1 MDALAQLVG
10 ISSQELMELVILTLV
25 LLGGLFL
32 LRLVFKLTAAVF
44 RLGCLGI
51 LLLITAVYLLRLTG
65 QS

>member
-10 ISSQELMELVILTLV
+10 ISSQELMELVILALV